1 METIEETTTKTS
13 GFVNHVFN
21 FDAETKGDLMNLI
34 QYSVLAI
41 FPIVFLN
48 KLIQHYV
55 PEADEEKGSPE
66 IILEILLQLSLL
78 LTGMFFINRLV
89 TYLPMY
95 SGKDL
100 GNVNLIHVLLA
111 FLIIILSLQTKLG
124 EKVEIISNRILGLW
138 FEPTEETTEQ
148 PKNII
153 KVRQPITRQMPS
165 HQPSQADNLA
175 RNMDM
180 PPSTQIP
187 MTQPTQ
193 QVQEQS
199 QPQLQQHIQ
208 QQKGGVFPI
217 IKDKVDN
224 NELGAKTGKGLYDY
238 YGKSEKEILRK
249 RDRLY
254 LRQLEFLENTTSF
267 KRI

>member
-208 QQKGGVFPI
+208 QQN
-217 IKDKVDN
+217 VDFDN
-224 NELGAKTGKGLYDY
+224 MYQEPMAANEGFAPFGSSL
-238 YGKSEKEILRK
+238 
-249 RDRLY
+249 
-254 LRQLEFLENTTSF
+254 F
-267 KRI
+267 